1 LLEVIDV
8 ALGNE
13 HEAVQRALVRY
24 AVEAGWT
31 ELAPDEALRYR
42 ANGILSPLL
51 DSVFIEQVQR
61 LNPGVVDYRRAEDIA
76 KRLVRVRPSIEG
88 NLDAWQYL
96 KGLKTVFVEEQ
107 KRERNVRLL
116 DLVNI
121 DANKFH
127 VTAEF
132 TFSNG
137 VKPDVR
143 ADVVFFIN
151 GVPVLVAETKAATAM
166 NGISE
171 ALGDIQ
177 YYHGKAPEL
186 LALNQVFVITQL
198 IEFYYGATWNPSA
211 KNLNNWRDEQAG
223 DFETLCKTFFA
234 PRGWCER

>member
-127 VTAEF
+127 VTPLTIRAEQ
-132 TFSNG
+132 G
-137 VKPDVR
+137 VIVYTPHLDHFLMR
-143 ADVVFFIN
+143 RMCA
-151 GVPVLVAETKAATAM
+151 PQALYAAM
-166 NGISE
+166 
-171 ALGDIQ
+171 Q
-177 YYHGKAPEL
+177 L
-186 LALNQVFVITQL
+186 L
-198 IEFYYGATWNPSA
+198 P
-211 KNLNNWRDEQAG
+211 
-223 DFETLCKTFFA
+223 
-234 PRGWCER
+234 